1 MLIQGHN
8 RLLPQFPASLARR
21 AAKKLQQMG
30 VEIKIGVHVK
40 DIKPDCV
47 MIGDERFAVE
57 NTIWTAGVK
66 ASPAGTWLHAETDHD
81 GRVKVGRDL
90 SVPEDSIQV
99 LEDNM
104 MWRGYSHV

>member
-1 MLIQGHN
+1 
-8 RLLPQFPASLARR
+8 
-21 AAKKLQQMG
+21 MG